1 MAKKPETVP
10 SLPATALDGA
20 DDQTKTGPADAG
32 QSGVSAEAVDGA
44 LPIVDAGLTA
54 NFEPAP
60 RAEQTVPEQTVIV
73 KGPEKGR
80 WRAGRHFTIEPTSIP
95 LEELSKAEIE
105 ALCADPFLTVGI
117 VSAPY

>member
-1 MAKKPETVP
+1 MAKKPETAQ
-10 SLPATALDGA
+10 SLPATVLDGA
-20 DDQTKTGPADAG
+20 DDQTKTGASDEG
-32 QSGVSAEAVDGA
+32 QSGVSAEAVGGA
-44 LPIVDAGLTA
+44 LPIADAGVTA

-60 RAEQTVPEQTVIV
+60 RAEQTVVV